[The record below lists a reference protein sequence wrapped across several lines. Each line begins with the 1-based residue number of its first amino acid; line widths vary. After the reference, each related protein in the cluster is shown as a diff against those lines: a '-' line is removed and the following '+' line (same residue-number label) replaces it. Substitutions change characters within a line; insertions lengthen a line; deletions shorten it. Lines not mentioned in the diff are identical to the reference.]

1 MIRWGQFHVGSVCVV
16 GEKFGKIKQILR
28 DGKPVREGKPGDTVE
43 IRGIECSAG
52 SGEWI
57 MEVKNEWEANNVVHY
72 RKRHA
77 AFLESLQQRRLGLDS
92 LRSDASSALSSS
104 SSSSDAVSPSNTKQ
118 IHIPLVIKADVDGSV
133 QAIEQQ
139 IEGLNAD
146 LENAHF
152 EVVTANV
159 GDVSQGD
166 VETARDCKGILL
178 LFNAKLNRRFLP
190 RFSYRFHA
198 KTRSKSQ
205 NRHCFRLYNLLPS

>member
-1 MIRWGQFHVGSVCVV
+1 MIRWGQFHVGSVCVI

-28 DGKPVREGKPGDTVE
+28 DGKPVREGRPGDTVE

-77 AFLESLQQRRLGLDS
+77 AFLESIQQRRLGLDS
-92 LRSDASSALSSS
+92 LLSDAQSIASNASILSSS
-104 SSSSDAVSPSNTKQ
+104 AISTDASASKL
-118 IHIPLVIKADVDGSV
+118 IRIPRVIKADVDGSV
-133 QAIEQQ
+133 QAIQQQ

-146 LENAHF
+146 LQNAQF
-152 EVVTANV
+152 EIVTANV

-166 VETARDCKGILL
+166 VETTRDCKGILL
-178 LFNAKLNRRFLP
+178 LFNAKLNRRLFLK
-190 RFSYRFHA
+190 RFQRRFHA
-198 KTRSKSQ
+198 EARAESQ
-205 NRHCFRLYNLLPS
+205 NRHGF